1 MRKYARFITSEDI
14 GHRVCQ
20 FLVIG
25 NDAREVRVGL

>member
-1 MRKYARFITSEDI
+1 MRKHARLITSEDT

-20 FLVIG
+20 FLVTG